1 MNRQPKSARFKPV
14 SLLEVGIHESDGLK
28 EQIAA
33 LKAENEKLKTVNT
46 ALEQRGTMP
55 QLASTQQ
62 METANGTFTG
72 KVKKWILPKKQ
83 RPKFVSL
90 VYPKDGETSKRHY
103 SSCLFG
109 DTRYQTSFATSSSAV
124 PNLFD
129 ALSDAFSR
137 ERARCVTP
145 DSFHQPSQM
154 FTVHPEQHWANRPS
168 SQVSTRPLC
177 RFATTHPDQYQ
188 STTPHSSFHVS
199 TPGYPS
205 SSLLWHPSRRLLT
218 HIRHPQRRTR
228 LPTHIRH
235 PQRRTRLP
243 THIKFFKPLLCF
255 PQVRPI
261 SSLT

>member
-1 MNRQPKSARFKPV
+1 MNRQPKSALFKPV

-72 KVKKWILPKKQ
+72 KVKKWTLPKKQ

-109 DTRYQTSFATSSSAV
+109 DTRYQTCMSIGKIKGARECFRKTFLILFSAFGTSSSTV
-124 PNLFD
+124 PRLFD

-154 FTVHPEQHWANRPS
+154 FTVHPEQYWVNRPS
-168 SQVSTRPLC
+168 SQVSTRRVGLPPL
-177 RFATTHPDQYQ
+177 T
-188 STTPHSSFHVS
+188 
-199 TPGYPS
+199 
-205 SSLLWHPSRRLLT
+205 
-218 HIRHPQRRTR
+218 RTS
-228 LPTHIRH
+228 
-235 PQRRTRLP
+235 
-243 THIKFFKPLLCF
+243 IK
-255 PQVRPI
+255 
-261 SSLT
+261 